1 MGNYVIHFFC
11 TKTLTCYN
19 ETSKGDTIMLVNISS
34 PMKRDEIKALL
45 EASENPKFKF
55 VKMKTPME
63 MQFEVEYAEGTSGD
77 PTSYAK
83 KIIKSQP
90 WGAVLMVRALIEGQ
104 AFTGGKV

>member
-1 MGNYVIHFFC
+1 
-11 TKTLTCYN
+11 
-19 ETSKGDTIMLVNISS
+19 MLVNISS
-34 PMKRDEIKALL
+34 PMKRDEIKKLL
-45 EASENPKFKF
+45 EASENPKFVF

-63 MQFEVEYAEGTSGD
+63 MQFEVTYAEGTEGD

-104 AFTGGKV
+104 AFTGGKVG